1 MRSYTRRS
9 FVIGST
15 AALTALCG
23 CTASTTEPE
32 SVPQVSDGVEIT
44 PASVQ
49 IDLSRATSLAA
60 VGGALVVPEAQMM
73 IIHAATDDFRALSNI
88 CTHSGCGIYV
98 FTDRRMRCQCHGSE
112 FDINGTN
119 VAGPAPLPLPRYALQ
134 RAGSLLTISR
144 TRSA

>member
-1 MRSYTRRS
+1 M
-9 FVIGST
+9 IGST

-23 CTASTTEPE
+23 CGIAETEPE
-32 SVPQVSDGVEIT
+32 AVPQTSDGVIVS

-49 IDLSRATSLAA
+49 IDLTKAQSLAA
-60 VGGALVVPEAQMM
+60 VGSALVVPEAQMM
-73 IIHAATDDFRALSNI
+73 VIHAATDDFRALSNV

-98 FTDRRMRCQCHGSE
+98 FADRRMRCTCHGSE

-119 VAGPAPLPLPRYALQ
+119 VAGPAPLPLPRYALE
-134 RAGSLLTISR
+134 RTGSTLTISR